1 MYDNFP
7 GICRNGNF
15 RSPKIAVLSGPTEPS
30 RENVFRL
37 AAIPLSAEPVPNEVI
52 CP

>member
-1 MYDNFP
+1 MHDNVP
-7 GICRNGNF
+7 GICRNGSF
-15 RSPKIAVLSGPTEPS
+15 WSTEFAVLSGPVEPG

-37 AAIPLSAEPVPNEVI
+37 AAIPLSVGPVPEEVI